1 LNALNAVLISTYDL
15 GRQPFGLASPAAW
28 LRAAGVDVRCLDLA
42 IQRIDEDAIRRAD
55 LVAFHLPMHTA
66 TRIAMRMVARV
77 RAINPDAVLCFYG
90 LYAAM
95 NETLLRRLGAAAV
108 LSGEFEAALVALA
121 LRVAQG
127 AVPATQDA
135 PAISTSRLD
144 FLVPDRGDLPPLSR
158 YARVVMPDGGERVTG
173 YTEASRGCKHLC
185 RHCPIVPVYDGLFR
199 IVAPDVVLEDVN
211 RQVAAG
217 AEHITFGDPDFLNA
231 PRHAL
236 EIVTRLH
243 ALHPDLTWDA
253 TIKVEHLLRHAQDLP
268 RFAQLGCLFVTSAIE
283 SFDDRVLTALD
294 KGHTVDDA
302 LRVIA
307 LCRASGLEL
316 NPTFVAFTPWTTRAS
331 YARLLMILED
341 NDLVDRVASIQL
353 ALRLLIPAGSRLLE
367 LKEVRLIA
375 RGFDEEALVHPWSH
389 EDPGIDRLQKDIM
402 AIVAAPVGGDRRERF
417 ASVAALLGSRPRTAP
432 LTSRAAIPFLTEPW
446 YC

>member
-1 LNALNAVLISTYDL
+1 MNAVLISTYDL

-268 RFAQLGCLFVTSAIE
+268 RFPQ
-283 SFDDRVLTALD
+283 
-294 KGHTVDDA
+294 
-302 LRVIA
+302 
-307 LCRASGLEL
+307 
-316 NPTFVAFTPWTTRAS
+316 
-331 YARLLMILED
+331 
-341 NDLVDRVASIQL
+341 RVARDQ
-353 ALRLLIPAGSRLLE
+353 
-367 LKEVRLIA
+367 
-375 RGFDEEALVHPWSH
+375 
-389 EDPGIDRLQKDIM
+389 
-402 AIVAAPVGGDRRERF
+402 RRR
-417 ASVAALLGSRPRTAP
+417 
-432 LTSRAAIPFLTEPW
+432 IPFSRSAT
-446 YC
+446 